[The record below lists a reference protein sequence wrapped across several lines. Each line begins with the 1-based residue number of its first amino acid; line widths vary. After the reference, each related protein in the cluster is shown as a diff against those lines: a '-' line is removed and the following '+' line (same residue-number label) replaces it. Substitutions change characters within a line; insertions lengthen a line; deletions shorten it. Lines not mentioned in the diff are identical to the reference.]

1 MSPAAAT
8 RIGLAIV
15 AHSSAAIQV
24 RARGYR
30 RRVDENGTPFQEL
43 LETLKKVTGIL
54 REAEIPF
61 LLGGGVA
68 AWARGGPE
76 SDHDLDLMLKQ
87 PDAERALEV
96 LGEAG
101 LRTERPPEGWLYK
114 VFDGD
119 VMVDLIF
126 EPSGQPIEDA
136 VFERAEDLN
145 VNAVPMRV
153 MALEDVLVTKLNALR
168 EHELD
173 YESVVE
179 MARTV
184 REQVDWEQVRQRT
197 ADSPYA
203 KAFFTLLEELGIV
216 EATG

>member
-1 MSPAAAT
+1 
-8 RIGLAIV
+8 
-15 AHSSAAIQV
+15 
-24 RARGYR
+24 
-30 RRVDENGTPFQEL
+30 
-43 LETLKKVTGIL
+43 
-54 REAEIPF
+54 
-61 LLGGGVA
+61 
-68 AWARGGPE
+68 
-76 SDHDLDLMLKQ
+76 MLKQ
-87 PDAERALEV
+87 PDAERALAA
-96 LGEAG
+96 LADAG

-136 VFERAEDLN
+136 VFERAQDLN

-216 EATG
+216 EAEG